1 MIHRK
6 QGRYD
11 IKAKVKIQSPI
22 PTSLYTIPNSHVK
35 KMQGGGFVYLPSH
48 FYHTYLVCILFG
60 VSSLH
65 FLHFQC
71 FIFLFL
77 YFFMLF
83 CQLQCQQQCF
93 LWKHTGTDMV
103 DKGYSKTSINRPFE
117 KQTTSVQRIA
127 HLPPIDFITE
137 LIHFEPPGNRHLST
151 RNNGHCRPRHTLFNT
166 KLPPKTATP
175 T

>member
-1 MIHRK
+1 MIHHK

-35 KMQGGGFVYLPSH
+35 KMQGGGFVYLLSL

-77 YFFMLF
+77 YFLCYFVSYNVNSNVSFENIQGLIWLIRATVKPLLTDPSKSRQPLYSGPLT
-83 CQLQCQQQCF
+83 CLQLILTQ
-93 LWKHTGTDMV
+93 
-103 DKGYSKTSINRPFE
+103 N
-117 KQTTSVQRIA
+117 
-127 HLPPIDFITE
+127 
-137 LIHFEPPGNRHLST
+137 
-151 RNNGHCRPRHTLFNT
+151 
-166 KLPPKTATP
+166 
-175 T
+175 